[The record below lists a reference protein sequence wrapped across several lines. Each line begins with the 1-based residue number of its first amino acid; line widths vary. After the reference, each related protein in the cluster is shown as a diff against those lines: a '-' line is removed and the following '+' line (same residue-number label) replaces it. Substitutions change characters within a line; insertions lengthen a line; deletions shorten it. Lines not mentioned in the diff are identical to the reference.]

1 MKFDKELF
9 LKIRETAI
17 NEQIKVLYVEDKE
30 DVLLSTKELLSN
42 FFEHLDT
49 ATDGFEGL
57 EKFKQN
63 PYDII
68 ITDINL
74 PKMDGL
80 EMAKKI
86 KEIDKKIPIIVITAF
101 TKMEY
106 LLESIKIGVYGY
118 ILKPIDMDQLLETL
132 NRVVEKVYL
141 RKERD
146 RAVALL
152 EQYKKI
158 IDEGFTV
165 TKTDPTGVI
174 TYANDKFCKI
184 SGYSREELIGKPH
197 NIVRHPD
204 MPKKAFKD
212 LWNTIKAGKIWR
224 GVVKNKTKD
233 GKSFY
238 VKATVAPIFDENGK
252 IKEYIAVREN
262 ITDIVNPRKLIQDK
276 IIEFSNPLLVL
287 GAIEDFDDLENL
299 YGESIIEELQEVFV
313 KKAKSLFPPQCQMN
327 LSFNMGDGRFAFIK
341 DQTEKKEIN
350 EILYALKQFQENIRN
365 TKFSVGEYEFELET
379 VLSLATQKDHMFK
392 NAELGLKKALKEKLD
407 IVKGDGLYQTAIENA
422 KKNIATLK
430 MIKDAIKN
438 DRIVSY
444 FQPIYNNKTDII
456 EKYESLVRLID
467 KDGKV
472 LSPFFF
478 LNVAKIG
485 KYYKQITRI
494 VIKNAIETLK
504 IMPNKEISINL
515 SAVDIEDESI
525 RNEIFAILENNPD
538 ISKKLVVEL
547 LEDEGINQLN
557 VVKNF
562 IKKLKGFGVKIAIDD
577 FGSGY
582 SNFSRL
588 IEYEPD
594 YIKIDASL
602 IKDITTN
609 KNNLHIVEA
618 IRDFAKKQGYKTVAE
633 YVSNEEIF
641 RIVKELGIDYSQGY
655 YISEPLPE
663 PI

>member
-1 MKFDKELF
+1 MNFDKELF

-118 ILKPIDMDQLLETL
+118 ILKPIDMNQLLETL
-132 NRVVEKVYL
+132 NRVVEKVAL
-141 RKERD
+141 RRERD

-165 TKTDPTGVI
+165 TKTDPAGVI

-184 SGYSREELIGKPH
+184 SGYSHDELIGKPH

-204 MPKKAFKD
+204 MPKKAFKE
-212 LWNTIKAGKIWR
+212 LWDTIKAGKIWR
-224 GVVKNKTKD
+224 GVVKNRTKD

-238 VKATVAPIFDENGK
+238 VKATIAPIFDENGK
-252 IKEYIAVREN
+252 IREYIAVREN
-262 ITDIVNPRKLIQDK
+262 ITDIVNPKKLIQDK
-276 IIEFSNPLLVL
+276 INELSNPLLVL
-287 GAIEDFDDLENL
+287 GVIEDFEDLENL

-313 KKAKSLFPPQCQMN
+313 KEAKSLFPPQCQMS

-350 EILYALKQFQENIRN
+350 EILYALKQFQENVRN
-365 TKFSVGEYEFELET
+365 TKFSVDEYEFELET

-467 KDGKV
+467 KDGRV
-472 LSPFFF
+472 FSPFFF

-609 KNNLHIVEA
+609 TNNLHIVEA
-618 IRDFAKKQGYKTVAE
+618 IRDFAEKQGYKTVAE